1 MSEASWL
8 RRNGSRLRRLP
19 VVGEFLRDT
28 YATGE
33 RLLWTHVLTPVTH
46 PTRVHTRRLR
56 IKTARRAEILATRIG
71 TEISQASR
79 RLLLLPHRSESIP
92 VPPELRFGD
101 FAFDVVDDLEAYTKL
116 PRARVI
122 ELLQRRH
129 ENFRT
134 EWHSFPR
141 AVRDDHWYYLSAR
154 TYLFANASHL
164 HNEVGLVEK
173 LVAFAAGS
181 GRVLDFGGGTGN
193 LALSL
198 AASGHATSYLE
209 VSALQKD
216 FVRFRAQRH
225 GLEDRLEIIDWWKG
239 LSRDAFDVVFALDV
253 LEHLPD
259 LRDVLEK
266 LILPALKPTGSLV
279 EVSPF
284 VRSLSNP
291 MHYEQEEMLDAAM
304 RGAGFGVAE
313 TDPPLRV
320 WRRAGVAMPVGEGQG
335 PVAGA

>member
-1 MSEASWL
+1 M
-8 RRNGSRLRRLP
+8 
-19 VVGEFLRDT
+19 
-28 YATGE
+28 
-33 RLLWTHVLTPVTH
+33 
-46 PTRVHTRRLR
+46 
-56 IKTARRAEILATRIG
+56 
-71 TEISQASR
+71 
-79 RLLLLPHRSESIP
+79 
-92 VPPELRFGD
+92 
-101 FAFDVVDDLEAYTKL
+101 FDVVEDLEAYTKL

-122 ELLQRRH
+122 ELLRRRH

-141 AVRDDHWYYLSAR
+141 EVRDDHWYYLSAR
-154 TYLFANASHL
+154 TYLFANAIHL
-164 HNEVGLVEK
+164 HNQAGLVEK

-181 GRVLDFGGGTGN
+181 DRVLDFGGGTGN

-198 AASGHATSYLE
+198 AASGYATSYLE

-225 GLEDRLEIIDWWKG
+225 GLEDRMEIIDWWKG
-239 LSRDAFDVVFALDV
+239 LARDAYDVVFALDV

-259 LRDVLEK
+259 LRKVLEE
-266 LILPALKPTGSLV
+266 LILPALRPAGALV
-279 EVSPF
+279 EISPF

-291 MHYEQEEMLDAAM
+291 MHYEQEEMLDATM
-304 RGAGFGVAE
+304 RCAGFGVAE

-320 WRRAGVAMPVGEGQG
+320 WRRAAAAIPALEGHG